1 MLFEPVPRIST
12 ELRAEPGTNQLWEK
26 TKKVIKSSIKGNQLL
41 FFKDSKISTHY
52 LPKGGKHPLIFLP
65 GFNRE
70 QRYEAEMFYKVGES
84 YPYEN

>member
-1 MLFEPVPRIST
+1 M
-12 ELRAEPGTNQLWEK
+12 
-26 TKKVIKSSIKGNQLL
+26 GNQLL

-70 QRYEAEMFYKVGES
+70 QRYEAEMFYNVGES